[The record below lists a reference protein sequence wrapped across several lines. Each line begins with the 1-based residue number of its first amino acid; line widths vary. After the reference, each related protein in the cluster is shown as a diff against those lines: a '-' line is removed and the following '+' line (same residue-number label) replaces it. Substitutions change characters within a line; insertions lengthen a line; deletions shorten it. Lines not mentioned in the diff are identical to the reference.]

1 MKKLFGWNR
10 QSKKD
15 EVKSVPTSEVQ
26 IGADGTASIESE
38 QLDRSNRKK
47 KIVVAICAAICLIL
61 IFALSRMQYTT
72 PEMRGKVSYEPAL
85 FNTVLLGNLVDA
97 DANAVS
103 KSSDI
108 NETYTM
114 AASGGD
120 ESGYQQTVTGKK
132 LAQSLNVSESTE
144 LGSRVQE
151 SGNYAKVTPGNATGA
166 SIPFTVT
173 NGTTLKVDTTNSN
186 KVRNVAASDIRYTL
200 HIISSGNLPLQYE
213 LRDVDSDTTY
223 ALKEVEKD
231 DDTMGAAK
239 EYTVAGTTQ
248 TNENGET
255 TNSLASSDEVFY
267 NGARILP
274 CDPDGSS
281 ITVHR
286 YELIATW
293 PSEGKN
299 EDDVANNDLSYM
311 KELENVEIRVEV
323 ESYVNYI
330 NAAKTGEEKAE
341 GIMVIKGTPVIDTSS
356 TDSESSDSMTTYK
369 PVGLGSVY
377 AQKTVRYD
385 NLTNLTTVPSLVQNQ
400 VASSD
405 KVSSYTMHICNGDS
419 VAKTWVADSQDE
431 TSKTRAANGHNPKDG
446 HYQYSGTYVSGS
458 YKVAVAVPLKNSG
471 VSSKDRTDMKYYLE
485 YNGELYVGKAA
496 TEKVTT
502 SKWTKK
508 ENKSEEDTDNN
519 KSEQKSK
526 SYTYEAEETDAYQI
540 MKFHSVSDDSKELTL
555 SNFSDNSFTNKDV
568 KLYVASPSGYTYHSS
583 KDDFRIYIYN

>member
-15 EVKSVPTSEVQ
+15 EMKSVPTSEVQ

-47 KIVVAICAAICLIL
+47 KIVIAICAAICLIL

-97 DANAVS
+97 DAKAVGDS
-103 KSSDI
+103 TGI
-108 NETYTM
+108 NKPYTM
-114 AASGGD
+114 AASGED

-132 LAQSLNVSESTE
+132 LTQSLTVSESTE

-173 NGTTLKVDTTNSN
+173 NGTTLQDDKTNLN

-200 HIISSGNLPLQYE
+200 HIISSGNLPLHYE
-213 LRDVDSDTTY
+213 LKDVDSNTTY
-223 ALKEVEKD
+223 ALKEVKKD
-231 DDTMGAAK
+231 DDTMGSAK
-239 EYTVAGTTQ
+239 EYTVAGTT
-248 TNENGET
+248 TE
-255 TNSLASSDEVFY
+255 SPASSDGVFY

-274 CDPDGSS
+274 CDPDDSS
-281 ITVHR
+281 IIVHR

-299 EDDVANNDLSYM
+299 EQGVLNNDLSYM

-330 NAAKTGEEKAE
+330 NATKTGEEKAE
-341 GIMVIKGTPVIDTSS
+341 GIMVIKANPVIDTSS
-356 TDSESSDSMTTYK
+356 QDSDSMTTYK
-369 PVGLGSVY
+369 PVGLGNVY

-400 VASSD
+400 VASGD

-419 VAKTWVADSQDE
+419 VAKSWVADSQDE
-431 TSKTRAANGHNPKDG
+431 TSKTRVANGHNPKDG

-458 YKVAVAVPLKNSG
+458 YKVVVAVPLKNSG

-485 YNGELYVGKAA
+485 YNGELYVGKADE
-496 TEKVTT
+496 TKVTT

-508 ENKSEEDTDNN
+508 GNKSEEDTDNN

-540 MKFHSVSDDSKELTL
+540 MKFYSVNDNSKELTL
-555 SNFSDNSFTNKDV
+555 TDFSNSSFTNKDV
-568 KLYVASPSGYTYHSS
+568 KLYVASKAGYIYHSS